1 MECQTINIDSSNF
14 IDIFLVSLYTAST
27 LKTIMSNSFLFNPK
41 KWLGDAK
48 IMSMDWDVRGMHIHL
63 LSFAA
68 QQNLKGFLPYD
79 EDFLIKILNVDKSDW
94 ANRIKNQLLNS
105 WDFATIDDENGSILF
120 IYQKGLVDTFS
131 NKTNTRT
138 KKSKDQNIEKNN
150 ITDKNEIKVKDKD
163 DSDKNTI
170 WVMGVKKLV
179 ENNIAESTAR
189 GFLAKLIK
197 KYGERNVA
205 SCIAQISIA
214 KYEPAQLQ
222 SYMIGILNN
231 EGKSRGRGSVSL

>member
-1 MECQTINIDSSNF
+1 MT
-14 IDIFLVSLYTAST
+14 
-27 LKTIMSNSFLFNPK
+27 NSFLFNPK

-63 LSFAA
+63 LCFAA

-79 EDFLIKILNVDKSDW
+79 EDFLIKILNVREDDW
-94 ANRIKNQLLNS
+94 TKRIKHQLLKA

-120 IYQKGLVDTFS
+120 IYQKGLVDTFK
-131 NKTNTRT
+131 NKKINQNAKQNKLPNTNN
-138 KKSKDQNIEKNN
+138 DEKMLTPNLNN
-150 ITDKNEIKVKDKD
+150 EAKD
-163 DSDKNTI
+163 DPDKNTI
-170 WVMGVKKLV
+170 WVIGVKKLV

-197 KYGERNVA
+197 KYGEKNVA
-205 SCIAQISIA
+205 SCIAQISIT

-231 EGKSRGRGSVSL
+231 EGKNKGRGSVSL